1 MYFDKLEKEFYLVFK
16 SLEATQAQII
26 KSMTNLDD
34 YLSKQ
39 NGITTEEKLFIEDS
53 MITLDMIRIKTK
65 DSIFM
70 LKKNK
75 LEKNKKIRYIEP
87 KRIRDIYVDSE
98 DTIKASR

>member
-75 LEKNKKIRYIEP
+75 KIRYIEP